1 MASCDTGVIVKLWN
15 SKTGELKH
23 ELKGHSSILI
33 SLFIAV
39 AGCLIYELKF
49 TKDGKTLVSCS
60 GDYTI
65 RLWDVG
71 KGE

>member
-1 MASCDTGVIVKLWN
+1 MASGDNGGIVKLWN

-33 SLFIAV
+33 NLFIAA
-39 AGCLIYELKF
+39 AGSYINELKF

-60 GDYTI
+60 GDYTL
-65 RLWDVG
+65 RFWYVDNGV
-71 KGE
+71 